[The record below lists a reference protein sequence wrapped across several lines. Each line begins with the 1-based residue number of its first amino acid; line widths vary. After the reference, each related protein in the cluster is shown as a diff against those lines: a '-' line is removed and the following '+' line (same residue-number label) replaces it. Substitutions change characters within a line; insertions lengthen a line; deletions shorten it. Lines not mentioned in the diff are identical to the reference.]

1 MAPFEIQHYASFVS
15 SILLF
20 QLMPGPGTV
29 MILDTAGRC
38 GKRAGLA
45 AVAGTLAGDFV
56 YMLAAVTGLATF
68 MPDGYSLLQILQWIG
83 AGYLC
88 WIGLQ
93 QFLAGGRLCA
103 CRQVST
109 NVSHAFSRALAVSLT
124 NPKVV
129 LFFFFFF
136 PLFLLPGA
144 SGFTLMAMMAHVTII
159 SFVYQAGL
167 VLMGS
172 MATSRFAAMPK
183 VHGLARRIA
192 GLALIGFGV
201 RLAFAS
207 R

>member
-29 MILDTAGRC
+29 VILDTAGRC

-103 CRQVST
+103 GRQVST
-109 NVSHAFSRALAVSLT
+109 NVRTLFHAL
-124 NPKVV
+124 
-129 LFFFFFF
+129 
-136 PLFLLPGA
+136 
-144 SGFTLMAMMAHVTII
+144 
-159 SFVYQAGL
+159 
-167 VLMGS
+167 
-172 MATSRFAAMPK
+172 
-183 VHGLARRIA
+183 
-192 GLALIGFGV
+192 
-201 RLAFAS
+201 
-207 R
+207 

>member
-1 MAPFEIQHYASFVS
+1 MDSLGMQHYASFVS
-15 SILLF
+15 AIVLF

-29 MILDTAGRC
+29 VILDTAGRC

-56 YMLAAVTGLATF
+56 YMLAAVTGLATL
-68 MPDGYSLLQILQWIG
+68 MQGGYALLRILQWIG

-88 WIGLQ
+88 WTGLQ
-93 QFLAGGRLCA
+93 QFLAGGRLFA
-103 CRQVST
+103 GRQMKAG
-109 NVSHAFSRALAVSLT
+109 VSHAFSRALAVSLT

-129 LFFFFFF
+129 LFFFSFF

-167 VLMGS
+167 VLLGN
-172 MATSRFAAMPK
+172 MAASRLVFTPK
-183 VHGLARRIA
+183 VRGLARRIA